1 MGVYAHAD
9 VDFAG
14 IGAAMGETISHW
26 FNANISIIDPNL
38 GDAQWDVVT
47 NETIEATPTVIWTG
61 PARIQPISSVANP
74 VIGYSQEAVRQV
86 RVNIPLDASAGL
98 LRKGL
103 RIVVNTPGNDY
114 ALDATEMTISGAVN
128 SSYAWART
136 LICELDLKVG
146 DWVG

>member
-1 MGVYAHAD
+1 MGVYSNAD
-9 VDFAG
+9 IDFAA
-14 IGAAMGETISHW
+14 IGEVMGETISHW

-47 NETIEATPTVIWTG
+47 NETIEAEPTVIWTG
-61 PARIQPISSVANP
+61 PARIQPIASVSNP

-86 RVNIPLDASAGL
+86 RVNIPLDVEAGL

-114 ALDATEMTISGAVN
+114 ALNGTEMTINGAIN
-128 SSYAWART
+128 SSYTWART
-136 LICELDLKVG
+136 LICNLDLKVG
-146 DWVG
+146 EWVG